1 MMSQPNIST
10 LPISNEPVALMC
22 FVAFCC
28 ICVLTQM
35 LGVPV
40 TLLGLL
46 NSDVAMESAAG
57 SEDLSILPSTPQPE
71 KLTLYR
77 LFTEL
82 HPVLHLPLLLTSVFR
97 PPLP

>member
-1 MMSQPNIST
+1 MSQLTTST
-10 LPISNEPVALMC
+10 LRAPNHSLALVC
-22 FVAFCC
+22 FVVFCC

-35 LGVPV
+35 LGAPV

-46 NSDVAMESAAG
+46 NSDVAMESEAG

-71 KLTLYR
+71 RLTLYR

-82 HPVLHLPLLLTSVFR
+82 HPVLHLPLLLTSVFH